1 MNGVRRLLGGG
12 TQRPQSPPAQGR
24 TSTEIPPVPPLQT
37 IAPLSFSS
45 KPSWPP
51 FPLTPTSNGTPTRPD
66 SASSTT
72 MSMSL
77 AANGNQ
83 RAASSRGNS
92 LDNDSRPH
100 PSSLGSHSSHGRVLI
115 PSGSSPRLNMNVI
128 AGPSRPLPDRVAELA
143 KKPVNLFGR
152 GRGSEPIDTRDEL
165 LMSLLTSEAM
175 LDSKEFTILNAEEVE
190 ELKRVCSLCRSDYFI
205 TQKCVGIQ
213 NS

>member
-1 MNGVRRLLGGG
+1 
-12 TQRPQSPPAQGR
+12 
-24 TSTEIPPVPPLQT
+24 
-37 IAPLSFSS
+37 
-45 KPSWPP
+45 
-51 FPLTPTSNGTPTRPD
+51 
-66 SASSTT
+66 
-72 MSMSL
+72 
-77 AANGNQ
+77 
-83 RAASSRGNS
+83 
-92 LDNDSRPH
+92 
-100 PSSLGSHSSHGRVLI
+100 
-115 PSGSSPRLNMNVI
+115 MNVI